1 MVINRK
7 ASSNASTSATVH
19 KGNYL
24 KVTKNSSQ
32 NFSSVNS
39 AKLANKEIVIVAE
52 E

>member
-19 KGNYL
+19 KGNL